1 MEKKETAGQVT
12 EKRKHHREKTNVP
25 VEVVTRGQ
33 LHKETAKD
41 VSFNGIFIQN
51 KEFDKYEV
59 GQEVVLA
66 FESRDG
72 EPYTVEGRIVRKD
85 ENGAG
90 IEFTE
95 ELVSMA
101 LKHAKEW

>member
-1 MEKKETAGQVT
+1 MEKKEIAGEVT
-12 EKRKHHREKTNVP
+12 EKRKHRREKTNVP
-25 VEVVTRGQ
+25 VEVVSGGQ
-33 LHKETAKD
+33 LHKEMAKD
-41 VSFNGIFIQN
+41 VSFNGIFIN
-51 KEFDKYEV
+51 NTEFDKYEV

-66 FESRDG
+66 FESKDG
-72 EPYTVEGRIVRKD
+72 EAYTVEGRIVRKD

-95 ELVSMA
+95 ELVSEA